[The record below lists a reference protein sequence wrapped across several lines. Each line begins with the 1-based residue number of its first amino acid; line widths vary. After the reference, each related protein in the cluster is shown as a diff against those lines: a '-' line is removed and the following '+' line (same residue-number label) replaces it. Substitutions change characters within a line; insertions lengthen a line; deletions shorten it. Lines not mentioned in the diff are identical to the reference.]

1 MWYHN
6 LDGDFIMEK
15 KTMSILLIE
24 DDEIECQKFKSYT
37 ETLEGVKVVATTNS
51 SDKGI
56 ELFKR
61 YMPEAIVLDI
71 ELHKGQGSGL
81 EFLQNIKECITSF
94 RPIIVV
100 TTNASSSLL
109 YNELHD
115 EGVDLIFYKHQTGY
129 SPKIVVSALL
139 TLRKTLYKFGTSQNA
154 DESIHIESEAERTD
168 RVSDMINSELDLIG
182 ISPHLKGR
190 DYIHDAILYLIESK
204 SSGDSETVFNYL
216 ANLYKKTASSIG
228 RVMQTS
234 INRAWMTSSPEDLE
248 LHYTAKV
255 NFQTGVPTPTEFIYY
270 YAKKIQKNI

>member
-1 MWYHN
+1 
-6 LDGDFIMEK
+6 MEK
-15 KTMSILLIE
+15 KAMSILLIE
-24 DDEIECQKFKSYT
+24 DDELECEKFKSYT
-37 ETLEGVKVVATTNS
+37 ETIENAKVVAVTNS

-61 YMPEAIVLDI
+61 FMPEAVVLDI

-81 EFLQNIKECITSF
+81 EFLEKIKECITNF
-94 RPIIVV
+94 KPIIVV

-115 EGVDLIFYKHQTGY
+115 EGADLIFYKHQSDY

-139 TLRKTLYKFGTSQNA
+139 SLRKTLYKFGSNRT
-154 DESIHIESEAERTD
+154 DVEDSIHIESEAERSD
-168 RVSDMINSELDLIG
+168 RISDMINSELDLIG

-190 DYIHDAILYLIESK
+190 DYIHDAILYLIECK
-204 SSGDSETVFNYL
+204 NTGDSESVFNYL

-234 INRAWMTSSPEDLE
+234 INRTWMTSSPEDLE